1 MGCVNFGDGNLGYQ
15 VGVNKGVI
23 NLSAGEFLISLIIWP
38 VRSTNSG
45 FPSSERLEPRPEP
58 LSTVPFS
65 HDPDFVSRDALL
77 DQVHEKASIPGSRI
91 ALVGLG
97 GVGSE
102 QLLMNFVQY

>member
-23 NLSAGEFLISLIIWP
+23 NLPAGEFPIALIIWS
-38 VRSTNSG
+38 VGSTNCG

-58 LSTVPFS
+58 LLTVPFP
-65 HDPDFVSRDALL
+65 HDPEFVSRGTLL
-77 DQVHEKASIPGSRI
+77 DQIHKKALIPGSRI

-97 GVGSE
+97 GIGSE
-102 QLLMNFVQY
+102 